1 MKSPKIYFRDTGLL
15 HLLFGCDDI
24 MSLLSHPKLGLS
36 WEGWCIEQIIHILDV
51 SDNAYFY
58 ATHGGAELDLL
69 INYKGKRYGFEF
81 KYMDSP
87 GVTKSMTVV
96 LEDLKLER
104 LYVVYPGQ
112 RSFPMKDSIELLPI
126 SKIKGLKKILGG

>member
-1 MKSPKIYFRDTGLL
+1 MLYWDSR
-15 HLLFGCDDI
+15 
-24 MSLLSHPKLGLS
+24 LSKTCPGIKS
-36 WEGWCIEQIIHILDV
+36 WEPSTSFCKFEQIIHILDAG
-51 SDNAYFY
+51 DNACFY

-87 GVTKSMTVV
+87 GTTKSMTVV
-96 LEDLKLER
+96 LEDLKLEG

-112 RSFPMKDSIELLPI
+112 RSFPLKDGIELLPGAGPHESPAGRI
-126 SKIKGLKKILGG
+126 RSTGRHSSD